1 VARKHHYKRR
11 TKADAHEIDVTT
23 FLNLM
28 VVLVPFLLI
37 TAVFSRLTIVELDL
51 PSAASGPN
59 NTPDTFRVEVVVR
72 EEGIEIS
79 NGSAVIATI
88 PKKEDEFDL
97 ETLSD
102 FMVMLKRQ
110 YPSHDAA
117 SVLME
122 PQIPYDY
129 LIQVRS
135 GADAVVR
142 AVFRDFRWR
151 CTVRNSRRIKRMSRN
166 RVKITK
172 MNLTSLMDVFTILV
186 FFLLV
191 NSGSVE
197 ILEAPK
203 NVLLP
208 ESKVE
213 SKPRET
219 VVISVSPEEIMVQGQ
234 LVAMVADLM
243 EGQPG
248 AIDPITAR
256 LSQLKNNI
264 VGPNTRVVA
273 ASQEVT
279 ILADRSVPFAVVKK
293 IMSTC
298 TGEGFENVSLAVIQ
312 KPSQMAAN

>member
-1 VARKHHYKRR
+1 
-11 TKADAHEIDVTT
+11 
-23 FLNLM
+23 M
-28 VVLVPFLLI
+28 
-37 TAVFSRLTIVELDL
+37 
-51 PSAASGPN
+51 
-59 NTPDTFRVEVVVR
+59 
-72 EEGIEIS
+72 
-79 NGSAVIATI
+79 
-88 PKKEDEFDL
+88 
-97 ETLSD
+97 
-102 FMVMLKRQ
+102 
-110 YPSHDAA
+110 
-117 SVLME
+117 
-122 PQIPYDY
+122 
-129 LIQVRS
+129 
-135 GADAVVR
+135 
-142 AVFRDFRWR
+142 
-151 CTVRNSRRIKRMSRN
+151 RNSRRIKRMSRN
-166 RVKITK
+166 RVKIAK

-219 VVISVSPEEIMVQGQ
+219 VIISVSPEEIMVQGQ
-234 LVAMVADLM
+234 LVAMVAEVM

-264 VGPNTRVVA
+264 VGPTTREVA
-273 ASQEVT
+273 GSQEVT

-312 KPSQMAAN
+312 KPSQLAAN